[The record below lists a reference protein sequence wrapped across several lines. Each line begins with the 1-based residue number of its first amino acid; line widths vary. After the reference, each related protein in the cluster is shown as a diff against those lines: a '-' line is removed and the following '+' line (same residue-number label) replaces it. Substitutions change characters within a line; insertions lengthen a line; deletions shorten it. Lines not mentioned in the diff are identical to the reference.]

1 MLLGKSTAAAALLLS
16 ILAPAT
22 ASAQYG
28 DTGDSER
35 PTIHVFGQFGGASAL
50 MDMNL
55 SGSATLKNSF
65 IVGGGVGLQIT
76 PGFALRAGLD
86 FSPAEGEGATN
97 PVLGQMMNRMYY
109 GVDLQARYVTER
121 GLAPYFLLGLSGVS
135 IENGDDDDF
144 ESFSGFA
151 GKGGVGLEYVPKAG
165 PLSYSGQLTSYLYKY
180 DADVFNRWQSDVLY
194 TVGVKYRIT
203 R

>member
-1 MLLGKSTAAAALLLS
+1 MLLGKSTAAAALLVS
-16 ILAPAT
+16 MFAPAA

-50 MDMNL
+50 KDMNL
-55 SGSATLKNSF
+55 AGSATLKNTW
-65 IVGGGVGLQIT
+65 VAGGGVGLQIT
-76 PGFALRAGLD
+76 PGFALRAGLE

-97 PVLGQMMNRMYY
+97 PVLGQMLNRMYY
-109 GVDLQARYVTER
+109 GVDLQARYISER
-121 GLAPYFLLGLSGVS
+121 GLAPYFVLGLSGIS
-135 IENGDDDDF
+135 IENADDSDF

-151 GKGGVGLEYVPKAG
+151 AKGGVGLEYIPKAG
-165 PLSYSGQLTSYLYKY
+165 NLSYSGQLTSYLYKY
-180 DADVFNRWQSDVLY
+180 DADNFNRWQSDLMY
-194 TVGVKYRIT
+194 TVGLKYRIT